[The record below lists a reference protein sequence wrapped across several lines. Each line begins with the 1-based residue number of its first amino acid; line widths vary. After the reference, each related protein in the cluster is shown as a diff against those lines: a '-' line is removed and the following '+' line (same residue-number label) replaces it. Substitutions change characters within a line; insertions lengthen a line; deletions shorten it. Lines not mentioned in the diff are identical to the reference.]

1 VRRIPVDSSTLAA
14 VRYLPSSRELEVTFR
29 SGQIYRYLDIPIRVY
44 RELLAAESKGTYY
57 NFNIRNRFSFQ
68 QLVKSSSARTGA
80 R

>member
-1 VRRIPVDSSTLAA
+1 
-14 VRYLPSSRELEVTFR
+14 VTFR